1 MNGTLTAEKFFKS
14 KFGVITAALIATFL
28 WGSAFPAIKLS
39 YTELNIG
46 ADDYDKQLLFAGY
59 RFLLAGIMIFLFF
72 TLFKQSLKLRK
83 ETLVP
88 LFQLGFVQTFL
99 QYLLFYIGLSY
110 STGMQGAVIAGTAS
124 FFQILFAHFL
134 YADDGLTIRKWMGIA
149 LGFGGVLVVN
159 LPKVGG
165 DFQFG
170 IGEVLLLIA
179 MMASAYGN
187 IMARE
192 RSGKMDVSYL
202 TAYQML
208 FGSVG
213 LIIAG
218 GVSAG
223 FVPFEFDWY
232 TAFLLLYLA
241 FLSAAGF
248 VLWNNVMKYN
258 KVGKVSMYLFLVPV
272 FGVILS
278 AMFLDEVMHY
288 TILIGLALVTVGI
301 IIVNRQKENNKEE
314 KKLQPTG

>member
-1 MNGTLTAEKFFKS
+1 MTAEKFFKS

-39 YTELNIG
+39 YTALNIG

-134 YADDGLTIRKWMGIA
+134 YADDGLSFRKWMGIA
-149 LGFGGVLVVN
+149 LGFSGVLVVN
-159 LPKVGG
+159 LPKVGAE
-165 DFQFG
+165 FQFG

-213 LIIAG
+213 LIVAG
-218 GVSAG
+218 GWSAG
-223 FVPFEFDWY
+223 FVPFEFEGF
-232 TAFLLLYLA
+232 TALLLLYLA

-248 VLWNNVMKYN
+248 ILWNNVMKYN

-278 AMFLDEVMHY
+278 ALFLDEVMHY
-288 TILIGLALVTVGI
+288 TILIGLTLVTVGI
-301 IIVNRQKENNKEE
+301 IIVNRQKENKKEE
-314 KKLQPTG
+314 KKLQPT

>member
-1 MNGTLTAEKFFKS
+1 M
-14 KFGVITAALIATFL
+14 ITAAMIATFL

-39 YTELNIG
+39 YTALHIG
-46 ADDYDKQLLFAGY
+46 AEDYEKQLLFAGY
-59 RFLLAGIMIFLFF
+59 RFLLAGIMIFIFF
-72 TLFKQSLKLRK
+72 TLFRQSLKLRK
-83 ETLVP
+83 ETLMP

-134 YADDGLTIRKWMGIA
+134 YADDSLSLRKWLGIV

-159 LPKVGG
+159 LPKAGAA
-165 DFQFG
+165 FQFG
-170 IGEVLLLIA
+170 IGEVLLLVA

-192 RSGKMDVSYL
+192 RSRKMDVSYL

-213 LIIAG
+213 LIVAG
-218 GVSAG
+218 GWSAG
-223 FVPFEFDWY
+223 FVPFDFDWY
-232 TAFLLLYLA
+232 TVSLLLYLA

-278 AMFLDEVMHY
+278 SMFLDEVMHY
-288 TILIGLALVTVGI
+288 TVLIGLILVAVGI
-301 IIVNRQKENNKEE
+301 IIVNRQKENKIEK
-314 KKLQPTG
+314 KKLQPTTG

>member
-1 MNGTLTAEKFFKS
+1 MALTAEKFFTS
-14 KFGVITAALIATFL
+14 KLGIIAAAMFATFL

-39 YTELNIG
+39 YTALDIG
-46 ADDYDKQLLFAGY
+46 ASDYDKQLLFAGY
-59 RFLLAGIMIFLFF
+59 RFLLAGLMIFIFF
-72 TLFKQSLKLRK
+72 TLFKQSLKLRRA
-83 ETLVP
+83 TIVP
-88 LFQLGFVQTFL
+88 LVQLGFMQTFL
-99 QYLLFYIGLSY
+99 QYLLFYFGLSY

-134 YADDGLTIRKWMGIA
+134 YADDSLSLRKWLGIA
-149 LGFGGVLVVN
+149 LGFGGVLMVN
-159 LPKVGG
+159 LPKAGA

-170 IGEVLLLIA
+170 IGELLLLLA

-192 RSGKMDVSYL
+192 RAATMDVSYL

-208 FGSVG
+208 FGSIG
-213 LIIAG
+213 LIVVG

-223 FVPFEFDWY
+223 FFPFTFNLY
-232 TAFLLLYLA
+232 TVGLIAYLA

-272 FGVILS
+272 FGVMLS
-278 AMFLDEVMHY
+278 AIFLDEVMHY
-288 TILIGLALVTVGI
+288 TILLGLTLVVLGI
-301 IIVNRQKENNKEE
+301 IIVNRQKPSNKDNN
-314 KKLQPTG
+314 KKLQSSA

>member
-1 MNGTLTAEKFFKS
+1 MALTAEKFFTS
-14 KFGVITAALIATFL
+14 KFGIITAAIVSTFL

-39 YTELNIG
+39 YTALDIG
-46 ADDYDKQLLFAGY
+46 ANDYAKQLLFAGY
-59 RFLLAGIMIFLFF
+59 RFLLAGIMIFIFF

-83 ETLVP
+83 ETVVP
-88 LFQLGFVQTFL
+88 LVQLGFMQTFL
-99 QYLLFYIGLSY
+99 QYLLFYFGLSY

-124 FFQILFAHFL
+124 FFQILFAHFI
-134 YADDGLTIRKWMGIA
+134 YTDDSLSIRKWVGIV

-159 LPKVGG
+159 LPKAGAG
-165 DFQFG
+165 IQFG
-170 IGEVLLLIA
+170 IGEVLLLLA

-192 RSGKMDVSYL
+192 RAATMDISYL

-213 LIIAG
+213 LIMVG
-218 GVSAG
+218 GVTAG
-223 FVPFEFDWY
+223 FFPFAFNLY
-232 TAFLLLYLA
+232 TITLILYLA

-272 FGVILS
+272 FGVMLS
-278 AMFLDEVMHY
+278 ALFLDEVMHY
-288 TILIGLALVTVGI
+288 TILVGLTLVVLGI
-301 IIVNRQKENNKEE
+301 IIVNRQKASDKGSKE
-314 KKLQPTG
+314 KLQSSA

>member
-1 MNGTLTAEKFFKS
+1 MTAEKFYTS
-14 KFGVITAALIATFL
+14 KLGIIAAAMLATFL

-39 YTELNIG
+39 YTALDIG
-46 ADDYDKQLLFAGY
+46 ANDYDKQLLFAGY
-59 RFLLAGIMIFLFF
+59 RFLLAGLMIFLFF
-72 TLFKQSLKLRK
+72 TLFRQSLKLRRA
-83 ETLVP
+83 TIVP
-88 LFQLGFVQTFL
+88 LMQLGFMQTFL
-99 QYLLFYIGLSY
+99 QYLLFYFGLSY

-134 YADDGLTIRKWMGIA
+134 YADDSLSVRKWLGIA
-149 LGFGGVLVVN
+149 LGFAGVLVVN
-159 LPKVGG
+159 LPKAGA

-170 IGEVLLLIA
+170 IGELLLLLA

-187 IMARE
+187 IMAKE
-192 RSGKMDVSYL
+192 RAATMDVSYL

-213 LIIAG
+213 LIVVG

-223 FVPFEFDWY
+223 FFPFTFDLY
-232 TAFLLLYLA
+232 TVGLVVYLA

-272 FGVILS
+272 FGVMLS
-278 AMFLDEVMHY
+278 AVFLDEVMHY
-288 TILIGLALVTVGI
+288 TILMGLTLVVLGI
-301 IIVNRQKENNKEE
+301 IIVNRQMSERGQKE
-314 KKLQPTG
+314 KLQSSA

>member
-1 MNGTLTAEKFFKS
+1 VTAEKFFTS
-14 KFGVITAALIATFL
+14 KPGIITAAIVAAFL

-39 YTELNIG
+39 YTALNIG
-46 ADDYDKQLLFAGY
+46 ANEFDKQLLFAGY
-59 RFLLAGIMIFLFF
+59 RFLLAGVMIFLFF
-72 TLFKQSLKLRK
+72 TLFKQSLKLRR
-83 ETLVP
+83 ETVGP
-88 LFQLGFVQTFL
+88 LLQLGFVQTFL
-99 QYLLFYIGLSY
+99 QYLLFYFGLSY

-134 YADDGLTIRKWMGIA
+134 YADDSLSMRKWMGIA
-149 LGFGGVLVVN
+149 LGFGGVIVVN
-159 LPKVGG
+159 MPKTGV

-170 IGEVLLLIA
+170 IGELLLLLA

-192 RSGKMDVSYL
+192 RSFKMDISYL

-223 FVPFEFDWY
+223 FSPFAFNWY
-232 TAFLLLYLA
+232 TAGLVIYLA

-258 KVGKVSMYLFLVPV
+258 KVGRVSMYLFLVPV
-272 FGVILS
+272 FGVMLS
-278 AMFLDEVMHY
+278 AVFLEEAMHY
-288 TILIGLALVTVGI
+288 TILLGLTLVVLGI
-301 IIVNRQKENNKEE
+301 IIVNRQKQKKPDKE
-314 KKLQPTG
+314 KLQPSA

>member
-1 MNGTLTAEKFFKS
+1 LTAEKFFKS

-39 YTELNIG
+39 YTALNIG

-88 LFQLGFVQTFL
+88 LLQLGFVQTFL

-134 YADDGLTIRKWMGIA
+134 YADDGLSKRKWVGMA

-159 LPKVGG
+159 LPKGG
-165 DFQFG
+165 ADFQFG

-192 RSGKMDVSYL
+192 RAVKMDVSYL

-213 LIIAG
+213 LIVAG
-218 GVSAG
+218 GWSAG
-223 FVPFEFDWY
+223 FVPFVFDGF
-232 TAFLLLYLA
+232 TALLLLYLA

-248 VLWNNVMKYN
+248 ILWNNVMKYN

-278 AMFLDEVMHY
+278 ALFLDEVMHY
-288 TILIGLALVTVGI
+288 TILVGLTLVTVGI
-301 IIVNRQKENNKEE
+301 IIVNRQKENKKEE

>member
-1 MNGTLTAEKFFKS
+1 MTAEKFFTS
-14 KFGVITAALIATFL
+14 KMGVISAALFATFL

-39 YTELNIG
+39 YIELSIG
-46 ADDYDKQLLFAGY
+46 ANEYDKQLLFAGY
-59 RFLLAGIMIFLFF
+59 RFLLAGVFIFIFF
-72 TLFKQSLKLRK
+72 TLFNQSLKLRRA
-83 ETLVP
+83 TLVP
-88 LFQLGFVQTFL
+88 LIQLGFVQTFI

-124 FFQILFAHFL
+124 FFQIIFAHFL
-134 YADDGLTIRKWMGIA
+134 YADDGLSLRKWIGIA

-159 LPKVGG
+159 LPKVGA

-170 IGEVLLLIA
+170 IGELLLLIA

-192 RSGKMDVSYL
+192 RSSKMDISYL

-208 FGSVG
+208 FGSIG

-218 GVSAG
+218 GWSAG
-223 FVPFEFDWY
+223 FFPFTFDWY
-232 TAFLLLYLA
+232 TVGLIMYLA

-272 FGVILS
+272 FGVVLS
-278 AMFLDEVMHY
+278 AAFLDEVMHY

-301 IIVNRQKENNKEE
+301 IIVNRQKVNKKEE
-314 KKLQPTG
+314 KLQPTG